1 MSDTNPQIQEA
12 QKTTSRFNA
21 KKNKKTKPNKLNKKT
36 PTPMP
41 YACGI
46 SHANAEKNPER
57 ARGINPL
64 TTEKQQKELHL
75 NSPQN
80 SPRQ

>member
-1 MSDTNPQIQEA
+1 
-12 QKTTSRFNA
+12 
-21 KKNKKTKPNKLNKKT
+21 
-36 PTPMP
+36 MP